1 MANLDW
7 NFGLGDQGRLTFNK
21 VAGIKFSI
29 GEISNDVTKSQL
41 IANVDDTMRSIL
53 IKALELTKDK
63 DYVNDYVGL
72 VKDENNVISI
82 SYEREKR
89 LYEEFMHCKQ
99 SKEDWIKFLSD
110 YSKVGRMRQEL
121 TIDYAKKLT
130 DLSGIDKLLMQG
142 IICMGMKP
150 AKIVFDKKDG
160 ISYTMP
166 SVKDLIDNNR
176 DKIIVADPLWKV
188 KGECLSYVQRTVDS
202 SILDYIQEQEP
213 VYEIESV
220 LREMQERRNSIY
232 LEIKNMF
239 KDLVGS
245 IKSDDNS
252 NDFDDTTSQAEN
264 TFNDGVS
271 RLENMLR
278 AATQDISPEERAAN
292 IKACARRG
300 NDESENTFY
309 LHICKPE
316 YIKWLDSLG
325 LASVPFIGE
334 RLYDES
340 YPIENK
346 VKEGDMLEFV
356 DGECD
361 DGTHVCFI
369 EKPYTGMLK
378 VFVKD
383 GKLYAGKAIKDA
395 IKIPAV
401 NNKATVKVLMSYYA
415 DSDIKDKYETITN
428 RAHNKTKI
436 TKTKDGK
443 YVMTIR
449 SANGEKLN
457 IPVYVHKDLE
467 QFLINKYG
475 MIVGTRCNL
484 IHGNTKDVYVIYVDI
499 DFCDNK

>member
-1 MANLDW
+1 MANDW
-7 NFGLGDQGRLTFNK
+7 NFGLGDQGRLTYNK
-21 VAGIKFSI
+21 VAGINFSI

-41 IANVDDTMRSIL
+41 IANVDDTMRRML

-63 DYVNDYVGL
+63 DYTNKYIGL
-72 VKDENNVISI
+72 TKDENNVISI
-82 SYEREKR
+82 SYEREKM

-99 SKEDWIKFLSD
+99 DKEDWIKFLSD

-130 DLSGIDKLLMQG
+130 DLSGIDKLLMQS

-150 AKIVFDKKDG
+150 AKITFDKKEG

-166 SVKDLIDNNR
+166 TIKNMIDSNPK
-176 DKIIVADPLWKV
+176 KIIVADPLWKV
-188 KGECLSYVQRTVDS
+188 KGDCLAYVQRTVDS

-213 VYEIESV
+213 VYEIETA
-220 LREMQERRNSIY
+220 LRDMPDKRNSIY

-245 IKSDDNS
+245 IKSDDSGS

-264 TFNDGVS
+264 TFNDGIA

-334 RLYDES
+334 RLYDET
-340 YPIENK
+340 PNK
-346 VKEGDMLEFV
+346 DDRVQEGDILDFV

-361 DGTHVCFI
+361 DGINVCYI
-369 EKPYTGMLK
+369 EKPYTGKLR
-378 VFVKD
+378 VFEKD
-383 GKLYAGKAIKDA
+383 GKLYAGKTIRDA

-415 DSDIKDKYETITN
+415 GEDIKAKYETITN

-436 TKTKDGK
+436 TKTKDDK

-449 SANGEKLN
+449 SANGDKLN

-467 QFLINKYG
+467 QFLTNKYG

-499 DFCDNK
+499 DFCNK